1 MKFFLKKTI
10 SLFQNANMILHVNN
24 SDKQIFLK
32 QRSELACFEIFLQ
45 WVVKGDH
52 IKELFKFKKS
62 IIIDVVYLRLV

>member
-1 MKFFLKKTI
+1 
-10 SLFQNANMILHVNN
+10 MILHVNN

-45 WVVKGDH
+45 WIVKGNH